1 MGRSPRFIFAVLG
14 AVGMPFASMSVAE
27 TSKDYAIMARA
38 AWSAFECSSLA
49 SKNGDAKEQQR
60 LFLFGYDQGKQ
71 FIAAVQAKQVKGQDL
86 SSEAPLGMLLL
97 LQGPSADFMLGR
109 VFDAAQESALEDVY
123 KTGEVFHDDEAQK
136 SNAKNKFWKLN
147 CQLIGK

>member
-1 MGRSPRFIFAVLG
+1 MSRSTPFAIAVLG
-14 AVGMPFASMSVAE
+14 VVGALFASMSVAE
-27 TSKDYAIMARA
+27 TSKDYTIAARA

-49 SKNGDAKEQQR
+49 SKSGDAKEQER
-60 LFLFGYDQGKQ
+60 LFLFGYDQGKK
-71 FIAAVQAKQVKGQDL
+71 FIAAVQAKKVKEQDV
-86 SSEAPLGMLLL
+86 SSEAPLMMLLL

-109 VFDAAQESALEDVY
+109 VFEAAQESALKDVY

-136 SNAKNKFWKLN
+136 ENAKTKFWKLN